1 MEPGSTMTNRK
12 GFLDEAVVL
21 ARFGAISLRSF
32 GLSASGLADRKQFE
46 KHETAGNAQ
55 LRRTRVK
62 KIMSDNI
69 IHDHNDADI
78 DRQAFLKS
86 MAGARTGAFCVL
98 KGGVLKAFSPATIR
112 HDASSTKGSLS
123 SVRLSDNHV
132 GFNQLTNP
140 DVIACLR
147 NWLMQEQTI
156 QDQVMLETAE
166 PGGHRVTGN
175 IQ

>member
-1 MEPGSTMTNRK
+1 MPGSTKTNRK

-21 ARFGAISLRSF
+21 TRFGAISQRSF
-32 GLSASGLADRKQFE
+32 GLSASGLADRKQSE
-46 KHETAGNAQ
+46 KHETAGNAE
-55 LRRTRVK
+55 LRRTRGK

-69 IHDHNDADI
+69 IHDHNDAGI

-86 MAGARTGAFCVL
+86 MAGAGTEACCVL
-98 KGGVLKAFSPATIR
+98 KGGVLKALSPETIR
-112 HDASSTKGSLS
+112 HDASSTKGALS

-132 GFNQLTNP
+132 GFNQLPNP

-147 NWLMQEQTI
+147 FRLMQKQTI

>member
-1 MEPGSTMTNRK
+1 VPGSTMTNRK

-21 ARFGAISLRSF
+21 TRFGAISLRSF
-32 GLSASGLADRKQFE
+32 GRFASGLADRKQLE
-46 KHETAGNAQ
+46 KHETARKAA
-55 LRRTRVK
+55 LRSTRGK
-62 KIMSDNI
+62 RIMSDHI

-86 MAGARTGAFCVL
+86 MAGAGTGAFCVL

-112 HDASSTKGSLS
+112 HDASSTKGELS

-132 GFNQLTNP
+132 GFNQLPNP

-147 NWLMQEQTI
+147 FRLMQKQTI

-175 IQ
+175 LQ

>member
-1 MEPGSTMTNRK
+1 
-12 GFLDEAVVL
+12 
-21 ARFGAISLRSF
+21 
-32 GLSASGLADRKQFE
+32 
-46 KHETAGNAQ
+46 
-55 LRRTRVK
+55 
-62 KIMSDNI
+62 MSDHI

-86 MAGARTGAFCVL
+86 MAEAGTGAFCVL
-98 KGGVLKAFSPATIR
+98 KGGVLKAFSSATIR
-112 HDASSTKGSLS
+112 HDTSSTKGELS

-132 GFNQLTNP
+132 GFNQPKNP

-156 QDQVMLETAE
+156 QDQVMPETAE

>member
-1 MEPGSTMTNRK
+1 MVPGSTMTNRK

-21 ARFGAISLRSF
+21 ARFGGISLRSF
-32 GLSASGLADRKQFE
+32 GLSASGLADRKQSE
-46 KHETAGNAQ
+46 KHETARKAE
-55 LRRTRVK
+55 LRRTRGK
-62 KIMSDNI
+62 RIMSDHI

-86 MAGARTGAFCVL
+86 MPGAGTGACCVL

-112 HDASSTKGSLS
+112 HDASSTKGALS

-147 NWLMQEQTI
+147 NWLMQKQTI

-166 PGGHRVTGN
+166 PGRHRVIGN

>member
-1 MEPGSTMTNRK
+1 MVPGSTMTNRK

-21 ARFGAISLRSF
+21 ARFGGISLRSF

-46 KHETAGNAQ
+46 KHETARKAE
-55 LRRTRVK
+55 LRSTSGKR
-62 KIMSDNI
+62 IMSDHI
-69 IHDHNDADI
+69 IHPHNDAGI
-78 DRQAFLKS
+78 DSQAFLKS
-86 MAGARTGAFCVL
+86 MAGAGTGACCVL
-98 KGGVLKAFSPATIR
+98 KGGVLKAFSPETIR
-112 HDASSTKGSLS
+112 HDANSTKGELS

-132 GFNQLTNP
+132 GFNQPTNP

-156 QDQVMLETAE
+156 QDQVMLETTE

>member
-1 MEPGSTMTNRK
+1 MVPGSTMTNRK

-21 ARFGAISLRSF
+21 ARFGGISLRSF
-32 GLSASGLADRKQFE
+32 GLSASGRADRKQFE
-46 KHETAGNAQ
+46 KHETARKAE
-55 LRRTRVK
+55 LRRTRGK
-62 KIMSDNI
+62 RIMSDHI

-86 MAGARTGAFCVL
+86 MAEAGTGAFCVL

-112 HDASSTKGSLS
+112 HDASSTKGELS

-132 GFNQLTNP
+132 GFNQPTNP

-147 NWLMQEQTI
+147 NWFMQEQTI

-166 PGGHRVTGN
+166 PGGHRVTEN